1 VTISKSYDNV
11 FEALEDDPAVAINL
25 QVRARLMHAV
35 RDYIEREGITQREAA
50 RSLGVSQPRVSDLV
64 RGRIE
69 RFTVDSL
76 LNMLGRIGV
85 RTEISLIS
93 EAA

>member
-1 VTISKSYDNV
+1 VKISKSYDNV
-11 FEALEDDPAVAINL
+11 FEALEDDPAIAVNL

-35 RDYIEREGITQREAA
+35 RDYIEREGITQAEAA
-50 RSLGVSQPRVSDLV
+50 RCLGVSQPRVSDLV
-64 RGRIE
+64 CGRIE